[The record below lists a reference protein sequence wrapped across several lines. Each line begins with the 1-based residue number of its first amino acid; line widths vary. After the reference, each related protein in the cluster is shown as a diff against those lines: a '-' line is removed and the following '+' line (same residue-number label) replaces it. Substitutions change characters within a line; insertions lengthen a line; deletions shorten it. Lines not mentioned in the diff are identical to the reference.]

1 MPSAARVGDV
11 TAHGTPLSGAGS
23 PDVLIGGMP
32 AWRATADVHSCPL
45 ATPQPHGAG
54 TVVVGSASVL
64 INGRP
69 AARVGDAIV
78 ESGPPNTIVTG
89 EPTVIIGGGAVG
101 TAPDWAVELYD
112 QMRTY
117 VDEHNAEIGDADV
130 GSLAGQ
136 LGGETAN
143 LYVDAAEGEAEF
155 SFRTTDGIQIREFE
169 RGTREDATVRMETDE
184 ETVDR
189 IATDDEPVEAFR
201 AAIGADDIRVS
212 GIGTLNG
219 LKWRGINIVGDIA
232 GFFDRV

>member
-117 VDEHNAEIGDADV
+117 VDEHNAEIGDADI
-130 GSLAGQ
+130 GGPAGQ
-136 LGGETAN
+136 LSGETAN
-143 LYVDAAEGEAEF
+143 FYVDAAEGEAEF
-155 SFRTTDGIQIREFE
+155 SFRTTDGLEIREFE

-184 ETVDR
+184 RTVDR
-189 IATDDEPVEAFR
+189 IATADQPVEAFR
-201 AAIGADDIRVS
+201 EAIAAADITVS
-212 GIGTLNG
+212 GIGTLNS
-219 LKWRGINIVGDIA
+219 LKWRAINIVGDVA
-232 GFFDRV
+232 GFFDLV

>member
-1 MPSAARVGDV
+1 M
-11 TAHGTPLSGAGS
+11 
-23 PDVLIGGMP
+23 
-32 AWRATADVHSCPL
+32 
-45 ATPQPHGAG
+45 
-54 TVVVGSASVL
+54 GSASVL
-64 INGRP
+64 VNGFP
-69 AARVGDAIV
+69 AARVGDTIV

-89 EPTVIIGGGAVG
+89 EPTVMIGGGAVG
-101 TAPDWAVELYD
+101 TTPDWAVELYD

-117 VDEHNAEIGDADV
+117 VNEHNAEIGDADV

-155 SFRTTDGIQIREFE
+155 SFRTTDGIRIREFE

-201 AAIGADDIRVS
+201 AAIVADDIRVS

-219 LKWRGINIVGDIA
+219 LKWRGINIVEDIA
-232 GFFDRV
+232 GVFERV